1 MKREKILVVED
12 ENDILE
18 VIQYNLAR
26 EGYKVTCTRDGD
38 QGLTRIKRDAP
49 DLVILDLMLPGLD
62 GIEVCRR
69 IKQDPITNG
78 IPVIMVTAKSEE
90 SDVILGLG
98 VGADDYLTKPFSPKE
113 LVARVKTV
121 LRRGPLKEERA
132 VGERV
137 VRGELVID
145 VGRHEVLLDGQPVV
159 LTPTELRLLHFLAS
173 HPGRVFNRSHL
184 LSRVIGEDAIVTDR
198 NIDVHVRAVRS
209 KLGERREF
217 IETVR
222 GVGYRFRD
230 GAA

>member
-1 MKREKILVVED
+1 VKREKILVVED